1 MFDHEVEVI
10 SGLSNREYHSS
21 PYSISKSGLDLIDKD
36 PFLYWDGYLNPDHT
50 PERRREAFIIGEAV
64 HTLVLEP
71 DKEKELLGVYPFGIR
86 GEKKKIFKKENEGK
100 LLITSSVYSKAKGMR
115 DAVFAHPLAKIYMS
129 QPAIAEQS
137 IFWTWSEDIPMR
149 CRIRPDWIRSDGVLV
164 DLKTTKSVRAASF
177 LKSIELFRYH
187 VQAGFYS
194 EGYKQAYGE
203 YPREFV
209 FVAVEKIPP
218 YHVGIFKL
226 DPESVRLGWAQA
238 QLDLKK
244 AMRLYE
250 TGQWGS
256 DTPTEIKV
264 SSWQYRMY
272 DQKRQEEDKRVY
284 ARKAS
289 RNPIIGGQDV
299 CQSMGNFDYGP
310 NVGTGHKSII
320 K

>member
-10 SGLSNREYHSS
+10 NNLPNETYHSHN
-21 PYSISKSGLDLIDKD
+21 SISKSGLDLIDKD
-36 PFLYWDGYLNPDHT
+36 PFLYWDKFLNPDAV
-50 PERRREAFIIGEAV
+50 PERSRDAFIIGAAT

-71 DKEKELLGVYPFGIR
+71 DKEKELLGIYPFGIR
-86 GEKKKIFKKENEGK
+86 GQNKIEFQEENVGK
-100 LLITSSVYSKAKGMR
+100 TLITSSVYSKARGMR
-115 DAVFAHPLAKIYMS
+115 DSVFSHPLASSYLSK
-129 QPAIAEQS
+129 PAMAEQS
-137 IFWTWSEDIPMR
+137 IFWTWSADIPLR
-149 CRIRPDWIRSDGVLV
+149 CRIRPDWIRGDGVLV

-203 YPREFV
+203 YPKEFV

-218 YHVGIFKL
+218 YHVGVFKL
-226 DPESVRLGWAQA
+226 DPESIRLGWAQA
-238 QLDLKK
+238 KLDLKK
-244 AMRLYE
+244 AMRLFE

-256 DTPTEIKV
+256 DTPTEIRV

-272 DQKRQEEDKRVY
+272 DQKRQEEEKHVY

-289 RNPIIGGQDV
+289 RNTIIGGQDV
-299 CQSMGNFDYGP
+299 RQSMGDFDYGP
-310 NVGTGHKSII
+310 NVGVSHQSII